1 MTKGIHTMSDKET
14 HQSSYETM
22 NQQKSTQST
31 SADAQTTKKSSDS
44 FKPAKPANMEKQ
56 LKSKVQQLEEKIKEQ
71 EKEIKDLTIRNM
83 ADINNLQQ
91 RYQREATNLKAY
103 AHQYL
108 AKDIIDIADAL
119 EQAPQSLEGKQ
130 KEGIELINTM
140 LQKALAKHQIEPID
154 PINEPFD
161 HNLHEAMVMQ
171 PSDQVK
177 ENHIIQVVQ
186 KGYKIKDRLLRAARV
201 VVAKNQ
207 EDNKKTENNA

>member
-1 MTKGIHTMSDKET
+1 MTKGTQTMSNKET
-14 HQSSYETM
+14 HESSYETM
-22 NQQKSTQST
+22 NQQKPTQTVSESPT
-31 SADAQTTKKSSDS
+31 EKQPSSES
-44 FKPAKPANMEKQ
+44 FKPANFEKQ
-56 LKSKVQQLEEKIKEQ
+56 LEGKVKELEEKLKEK
-71 EKEIKDLTIRNM
+71 EKEIKDLKMRNM

-91 RYQREATNLKAY
+91 RYQREANNLKAY

-119 EQAPQSLEGKQ
+119 DQAPQSLEGKQ
-130 KEGIELINTM
+130 KEGIELICNM

-154 PINEPFD
+154 PQNQPFD
-161 HNLHEAMVMQ
+161 HNFHEAMVMQ

-177 ENHIIQVVQ
+177 ENHVIQVVQ